1 MFSLEVFTKG
11 VLEKLKERLGYKYDI
26 QIKEIEKNNNV
37 KKLAIIAGEHE
48 KRNSVVVYME
58 DYYEEYINGVS
69 LEQIIY
75 SISSFIQSN
84 HIEINVEEIPDY
96 EKMKDKLFF
105 RLINYEANKASLRNV
120 PHIRCLDLSVI
131 FCLSFKG
138 NGYMTMT
145 INNKLMEIWEK
156 SIEELYEQAKKN
168 TQSKYSMSFKT
179 MNEVLVELAKKRL
192 KDKQDELDEVNKL
205 LAEQEFNILHILT
218 NEIGINGAAVILY
231 DNVLKKIAEEL
242 ESDLIILPSSIHEVL
257 ILAFREDLSIS
268 ELKEMVYNINK
279 SEVPVV
285 DILSDSVYRYS
296 REDDK
301 IYIVTED

>member
-11 VLEKLKERLGYKYDI
+11 VLKKLKERLGYKYDI

-37 KKLAIIAGEHE
+37 KKLAILAAEHG

-58 DYYEEYINGVS
+58 DYYEEYVNGVS

-84 HIEINVEEIPDY
+84 HIEINVEEILDY

-105 RLINYEANKASLRNV
+105 RLINYEANKVSLRNV
-120 PHIRCLDLSVI
+120 PHIRYLDLSII

-138 NGYMTMT
+138 DGYMTVT

-156 SIEELYEQAKKN
+156 SIKELYEQAKKN
-168 TQSKYSMSFKT
+168 TQSLFGMSFKT
-179 MNEVLVELAKKRL
+179 MNEVLLDLAKEEL
-192 KDKQDELDEVNKL
+192 KSKQDELDKVNKL
-205 LAEQEFNILHILT
+205 LAEQEFSILHVLT
-218 NEIGINGAAVILY
+218 NKIGINGATVILY
-231 DNVLKKIAEEL
+231 DNVLKKIAEHL

-257 ILAFREDLSIS
+257 ILAFREDLSMS
-268 ELKEMVYNINK
+268 KLKEMVHNVNK
-279 SEVPVV
+279 SQVPIV
-285 DILSDSVYRYS
+285 DILSNNVYRYS

-301 IYIVTED
+301 VYIVTED